1 MTRPAAPQGDHAKAQ
16 QNFSHEQAQRL
27 LSEECSRI
35 EQDKTTKMTLQ
46 HVVSK
51 FVQGCCVLC
60 LYVFTIAGVTYA
72 FAAAGLYFLYFNP
85 QFLPIAAL
93 YFAWMVVDQKNSKQG
108 GRKVGIGYVGDLA
121 VFRYF
126 RDYYPISL
134 EKTVDLDPSKNYIF
148 GYHPHGFI
156 PEGLVISFGTK
167 VLDFQTKFS
176 GITPHIGGHSR
187 EYYARE
193 AGGSTT
199 HNGLC

>member
-1 MTRPAAPQGDHAKAQ
+1 MARFHSTQVSRKALTRVIATWLGRTILTILWHHFLLVTRPAAPQGDHAKAR

-93 YFAWMVVDQKNSKQG
+93 YLAWMVVDQKNSKQG

-126 RDYYPISL
+126 RELKPPPKVLILAPCSIFWAL
-134 EKTVDLDPSKNYIF
+134 LDPSLTF
-148 GYHPHGFI
+148 
-156 PEGLVISFGTK
+156 L
-167 VLDFQTKFS
+167 
-176 GITPHIGGHSR
+176 
-187 EYYARE
+187 
-193 AGGSTT
+193 
-199 HNGLC
+199 